1 MIDNETPVLRKED
14 LIDILEALFKFS
26 QEPNNAF
33 VRKEDGLFVLDFY
46 QAFQSHVSDTSVHA
60 TNQETDI
67 LRNFTLVDDVLCY
80 KGEPIII
87 KPSQEEG
94 NAIVVKPDGIYIRDL
109 SQTLQDHLDDT
120 NVHVTA
126 QDKDNWNKILQL
138 AKKYADDLVEALII
152 YDYAIVDDLDLI
164 DPSLIKPTTVY
175 CIQEQIPDSEETY
188 LVRYLYRED
197 TWLPLDI
204 TKETYKLFA
213 RKKYVDDTFL
223 KKDDDKI
230 HTHSNKDVIDKFTE
244 DENTHRLLYNN
255 VDILDTMQIS
265 DDPNNAIFRGSDD
278 KLYVKDLSSELESIA
293 RQASLSKVV
302 LLEQDCNDSGV
313 YELEEDI
320 SNFNFLMIHYY
331 LMPDDPNLDPYD
343 AKMEM
348 VDVDGLLELYEKHI
362 DYILEHDYGISTY
375 NTKIRFMEGNK
386 LQVTYY
392 NHVCIYKIIGVR

>member
-26 QEPNNAF
+26 QAPNNAF
-33 VRKEDGLFVLDFY
+33 TRKEDGLFVLDFY
-46 QAFQSHVSDTSVHA
+46 QAFKDHIDDSSIHA
-60 TNQETDI
+60 TNQETGI
-67 LRNFTLVDDVLCY
+67 LKNFSLVDDILCY
-80 KGEPIII
+80 KGEPIVVRAS
-87 KPSQEEG
+87 KKEG
-94 NAIVVKPDGIYIRDL
+94 NAIVIKDDGIYIKDT
-109 SQTLQDHLDDT
+109 SQVLQEHLD
-120 NVHVTA
+120 NANIHVTA
-126 QDKDNWNKILQL
+126 QDKENWNKILEL
-138 AKKYADDLVEALII
+138 AKKYTDDLVNALVI

-175 CIQEQIPDSEETY
+175 CVQEQIPDSEETY
-188 LVRYLYRED
+188 LVRYLYREGV
-197 TWLPLDI
+197 WIPLDI

-213 RKKYVDDTFL
+213 RKKYVDDTFF
-223 KKDDDKI
+223 KKENYQNHD
-230 HTHSNKDVIDKFTE
+230 NKTVLDKFTE
-244 DENTHRLLYNN
+244 DPETHRLLYNN
-255 VDILDTMQIS
+255 VDILDVMQIS
-265 DDPNNAIFRGSDD
+265 NDPNNAVFRGSDN

-302 LLEQDCNDSGV
+302 LLEQNCNDSGI

-348 VDVDGLLELYEKHI
+348 VDVDGLLELYNKHI
-362 DYILEHDYGISTY
+362 DYMLEHDYGISTY
-375 NTKIRFMEGNK
+375 NTKIRFIDGNK

-392 NHVCIYKIIGVR
+392 NHVCVYKIIGVR

>member
-33 VRKEDGLFVLDFY
+33 ERKEDGLFVLDFY
-46 QAFQSHVSDTSVHA
+46 QAFQSHISDTGVHA
-60 TNQETDI
+60 TSQETDI

-94 NAIVVKPDGIYIRDL
+94 NAIVVKPDGIYMRDL

-120 NVHVTA
+120 DIHVTA
-126 QDKDNWNKILQL
+126 QDKENWDKILEL
-138 AKKYADDLVEALII
+138 AKKYADDLVDALVI

-164 DPSLIKPTTVY
+164 DASLIKPTTVY

-197 TWLPLDI
+197 TWIPLDI

-213 RKKYVDDTFL
+213 RRKYVDDTFF
-223 KKDDDKI
+223 KKEDYQNHD
-230 HTHSNKDVIDKFTE
+230 NKDVLDKFTE
-244 DENTHRLLYNN
+244 DENTHRLLYDGS
-255 VDILDTMQIS
+255 DILDVMQIS
-265 DDPNNAIFRGSDD
+265 DDSNNAIFRGSDN

-302 LLEQDCNDSGV
+302 LLEQDCNDSGI

-320 SNFNFLMIHYY
+320 SHFNFLMIHYY

-348 VDVDGLLELYEKHI
+348 VDVDGLIELYEKHV

-375 NTKIRFMEGNK
+375 NTKIRFMDGNK

>member
-26 QEPNNAF
+26 QAPNNAF
-33 VRKEDGLFVLDFY
+33 TRKEDGLFVLDFY
-46 QAFQSHVSDTSVHA
+46 QAFKDHIDDSSIHA
-60 TNQETDI
+60 TNQETGI
-67 LRNFTLVDDVLCY
+67 LKNFSLVDDILCY
-80 KGEPIII
+80 KGEPIVIRAS
-87 KPSQEEG
+87 KEEG
-94 NAIVVKPDGIYIRDL
+94 NAIVIKDDGIYIKDMSQDL
-109 SQTLQDHLDDT
+109 QEHFDNTDI
-120 NVHVTA
+120 HVTA
-126 QDKDNWNKILQL
+126 QDKENWNKILEL
-138 AKKYADDLVEALII
+138 AKKYADDLVNALVI

-188 LVRYLYRED
+188 LVRYLYREGV
-197 TWLPLDI
+197 WIPLDI

-213 RKKYVDDTFL
+213 RKKYVDDTFFR
-223 KKDDDKI
+223 KENYQNHD
-230 HTHSNKDVIDKFTE
+230 NKTVLDKFTE
-244 DENTHRLLYNN
+244 DSDTHRLLYNN
-255 VDILDTMQIS
+255 VDILDVMQIS

-302 LLEQDCNDSGV
+302 LLEQNCNDSGI

-348 VDVDGLLELYEKHI
+348 VDVDGLLELHNKHI
-362 DYILEHDYGISTY
+362 DYMLEHDYGISTY
-375 NTKIRFMEGNK
+375 NTKIRFINGNK

>member
-26 QEPNNAF
+26 QSPNNAF
-33 VRKEDGLFVLDFY
+33 TRKEDGLFVLDFY
-46 QAFQSHVSDTSVHA
+46 QAFQDHINNNSIHA
-60 TNQETDI
+60 TNQETGI
-67 LRNFTLVDDVLCY
+67 LKNFSLVDDILCY
-80 KGEPIII
+80 KGEPIVIRAS
-87 KPSQEEG
+87 KKEG
-94 NAIVVKPDGIYIRDL
+94 NAIVIKDDGIYIKDT
-109 SQTLQDHLDDT
+109 SQVLQEHFD
-120 NVHVTA
+120 NVNIHVTA
-126 QDKDNWNKILQL
+126 QDKENWNKILEL
-138 AKKYADDLVEALII
+138 AKKYADDLVNALVI
-152 YDYAIVDDLDLI
+152 YDYAIIDDLDLI

-188 LVRYLYRED
+188 LVRYLYREGV
-197 TWLPLDI
+197 WIPLDI

-213 RKKYVDDTFL
+213 RKKYVDDTFF
-223 KKDDDKI
+223 KKENYQNHD
-230 HTHSNKDVIDKFTE
+230 NKAVLDKFTE
-244 DENTHRLLYNN
+244 DSNTHRLLYNN
-255 VDILDTMQIS
+255 VDILDVMQIS

-293 RQASLSKVV
+293 KQASLSKVV
-302 LLEQDCNDSGV
+302 LLEQNCNDSGI

-348 VDVDGLLELYEKHI
+348 VDVDGLLELHNKHI
-362 DYILEHDYGISTY
+362 DYMLEHDYGISTY
-375 NTKIRFMEGNK
+375 NTKIRFIDGNK

-392 NHVCIYKIIGVR
+392 NHVCVYKIIGVR

>member
-26 QEPNNAF
+26 QAPNNAF
-33 VRKEDGLFVLDFY
+33 TRKEDGLFVLDFY
-46 QAFQSHVSDTSVHA
+46 QAFKDHIDDSSIHA
-60 TNQETDI
+60 TNQETGI
-67 LRNFTLVDDVLCY
+67 LKNFSLVDDILCY
-80 KGEPIII
+80 KGEPIVI

-94 NAIVVKPDGIYIRDL
+94 NAIVIKDDGIYIKDM
-109 SQTLQDHLDDT
+109 SQELQEHFDNT
-120 NVHVTA
+120 NIHVTA
-126 QDKDNWNKILQL
+126 QDKENWNKILEL
-138 AKKYADDLVEALII
+138 AKKYADDLVNALVI
-152 YDYAIVDDLDLI
+152 YDYAIIDDLDLI

-188 LVRYLYRED
+188 LVRYLYREGV
-197 TWLPLDI
+197 WIPLDI

-213 RKKYVDDTFL
+213 RKKYVDDTFF
-223 KKDDDKI
+223 KKENYQNHD
-230 HTHSNKDVIDKFTE
+230 NKAVLDKFTE
-244 DENTHRLLYNN
+244 DPETHRLLYNN
-255 VDILDTMQIS
+255 IDILDVMQIS

-302 LLEQDCNDSGV
+302 LLEQDCNDSGI

-348 VDVDGLLELYEKHI
+348 VDVDGLLELHNKHI
-362 DYILEHDYGISTY
+362 DYMLEHDYGISTY
-375 NTKIRFMEGNK
+375 NTKIRFIDGNK

-392 NHVCIYKIIGVR
+392 NHVCVYKIIGVR

>member
-26 QEPNNAF
+26 QSPNNAF
-33 VRKEDGLFVLDFY
+33 TRKEDGLFVLDFY
-46 QAFQSHVSDTSVHA
+46 QAFQDHINNSSIHA
-60 TNQETDI
+60 TNQETGI
-67 LRNFTLVDDVLCY
+67 LKNFSLVDDILCY
-80 KGEPIII
+80 KGEPIVIRAS
-87 KPSQEEG
+87 KKEG
-94 NAIVVKPDGIYIRDL
+94 NAIVIKDDGIYIKDT
-109 SQTLQDHLDDT
+109 SQVLQEHLDNVD
-120 NVHVTA
+120 VHVTA
-126 QDKDNWNKILQL
+126 QDKENWDKILEL
-138 AKKYADDLVEALII
+138 AKKYADDLVDALVI

-164 DPSLIKPTTVY
+164 DASLIKPTTVY
-175 CIQEQIPDSEETY
+175 CVQEQIPDSEETY

-197 TWLPLDI
+197 TWIPLDI

-213 RKKYVDDTFL
+213 RRKYVDDTFL
-223 KKDDDKI
+223 KKEDYQNHKE
-230 HTHSNKDVIDKFTE
+230 VLDKFTE
-244 DENTHRLLYNN
+244 DPDTHRLLYNN
-255 VDILDTMQIS
+255 VDILDVMQIS

-302 LLEQDCNDSGV
+302 LLEQDCNDSGI

-375 NTKIRFMEGNK
+375 NTKIRFIDGNK

>member
-26 QEPNNAF
+26 QSPNNAF
-33 VRKEDGLFVLDFY
+33 TRKEDGLFVLDFY
-46 QAFQSHVSDTSVHA
+46 QAFQDHINNNSIHA
-60 TNQETDI
+60 TNQETGI
-67 LRNFTLVDDVLCY
+67 LKNFSLVDDILCY
-80 KGEPIII
+80 KGEPIVIRAS
-87 KPSQEEG
+87 KKEG
-94 NAIVVKPDGIYIRDL
+94 NAIVIKDDGIYIKDT
-109 SQTLQDHLDDT
+109 SQVLQEHLDNT
-120 NVHVTA
+120 NIHVTA
-126 QDKDNWNKILQL
+126 QDKENWNKILEL
-138 AKKYADDLVEALII
+138 AKKYTDDLINALVI

-175 CIQEQIPDSEETY
+175 CVQEQIPDSKETY

-197 TWLPLDI
+197 TWIPLDI

-213 RKKYVDDTFL
+213 RRKYVDDTFF
-223 KKDDDKI
+223 KKADYQNHD
-230 HTHSNKDVIDKFTE
+230 NKDVLDKFTE
-244 DENTHRLLYNN
+244 DENTHRLLYNSS
-255 VDILDTMQIS
+255 DILDVMQIS

-302 LLEQDCNDSGV
+302 LLEQDCNDSGI

-320 SNFNFLMIHYY
+320 SHFNFLMIHYY

-348 VDVDGLLELYEKHI
+348 VDVDGLIELYDKHV

>member
-26 QEPNNAF
+26 QAPNNAF
-33 VRKEDGLFVLDFY
+33 TRKEDGLFVLDFY
-46 QAFQSHVSDTSVHA
+46 QAFKDHIDDSSIHA
-60 TNQETDI
+60 TNQETGI
-67 LRNFTLVDDVLCY
+67 LKNFSLVDDILCY
-80 KGEPIII
+80 KGEPIVIRAS
-87 KPSQEEG
+87 KKEG
-94 NAIVVKPDGIYIRDL
+94 NAIVIKDDGIYIKDM
-109 SQTLQDHLDDT
+109 SQELQEHFDNT
-120 NVHVTA
+120 NIHVTA
-126 QDKDNWNKILQL
+126 QDKENWNKILEL
-138 AKKYADDLVEALII
+138 AKKYADDLVNALVI
-152 YDYAIVDDLDLI
+152 YDYAIVNDLDLI

-188 LVRYLYRED
+188 LVRYLYREGV
-197 TWLPLDI
+197 WIPLDI

-213 RKKYVDDTFL
+213 RKKYVDDTFF
-223 KKDDDKI
+223 KKENYQNHD
-230 HTHSNKDVIDKFTE
+230 NKTVLDKFTE
-244 DENTHRLLYNN
+244 DPETHRLLYNN
-255 VDILDTMQIS
+255 IDILDVMQIS
-265 DDPNNAIFRGSDD
+265 NDPNNAVFRGSDD

-302 LLEQDCNDSGV
+302 LLEQNCNDSGI

-348 VDVDGLLELYEKHI
+348 VDVDGLLELHNKHI
-362 DYILEHDYGISTY
+362 DYMLEHDYGISTY
-375 NTKIRFMEGNK
+375 NTKIRFIDGNK

-392 NHVCIYKIIGVR
+392 NHVCVYKIIGVR

>member
-26 QEPNNAF
+26 QSPNNAF
-33 VRKEDGLFVLDFY
+33 TRKEDGLFVLDFY
-46 QAFQSHVSDTSVHA
+46 QAFQDHINNNSIHA
-60 TNQETDI
+60 TNQETGI
-67 LRNFTLVDDVLCY
+67 LKNFSLVDDILCY
-80 KGEPIII
+80 KGEPIVIRAS
-87 KPSQEEG
+87 KKEG
-94 NAIVVKPDGIYIRDL
+94 NAIVIKDDGIYIKDT
-109 SQTLQDHLDDT
+109 SQALQEHLD
-120 NVHVTA
+120 NVNIHVTA
-126 QDKDNWNKILQL
+126 QDKENWNKILEL
-138 AKKYADDLVEALII
+138 AKKYADDLVNALVI

-175 CIQEQIPDSEETY
+175 CIQEQIPDSKETY
-188 LVRYLYRED
+188 LVRYLYREGV
-197 TWLPLDI
+197 WIPLDI

-213 RKKYVDDTFL
+213 RKKYVDDTFF
-223 KKDDDKI
+223 KKADYQNHD
-230 HTHSNKDVIDKFTE
+230 NKAVLDKFTE
-244 DENTHRLLYNN
+244 DSNTHRLLYNN
-255 VDILDTMQIS
+255 VDILDVMQIS

-293 RQASLSKVV
+293 KQASLSKVV
-302 LLEQDCNDSGV
+302 LLEQNCNDSGI

-348 VDVDGLLELYEKHI
+348 VDVDGLLELHNKHI
-362 DYILEHDYGISTY
+362 DYMLEHDYGISTY
-375 NTKIRFMEGNK
+375 NTKIRFIDGNK

-392 NHVCIYKIIGVR
+392 NHVCVYKIIGVR

>member
-26 QEPNNAF
+26 QAPNNAF
-33 VRKEDGLFVLDFY
+33 TRKEDGLFVLDFY
-46 QAFQSHVSDTSVHA
+46 QAFKDHIDDSSIHA
-60 TNQETDI
+60 TNQETGI
-67 LRNFTLVDDVLCY
+67 LKNFSLVDDILCY
-80 KGEPIII
+80 KGEPIVIRAS
-87 KPSQEEG
+87 KKEG
-94 NAIVVKPDGIYIRDL
+94 NAIVIKDDGIYIKDM
-109 SQTLQDHLDDT
+109 SQELQEHFDNT
-120 NVHVTA
+120 NIHVTA
-126 QDKDNWNKILQL
+126 QDKENWNKILEL
-138 AKKYADDLVEALII
+138 AKKYADDLVNALVI
-152 YDYAIVDDLDLI
+152 YDYAIIDDLDLI

-175 CIQEQIPDSEETY
+175 CVQEQIPDSEETY
-188 LVRYLYRED
+188 LVRYLYREGV
-197 TWLPLDI
+197 WIPLDI

-213 RKKYVDDTFL
+213 RKKYVDDTFF
-223 KKDDDKI
+223 KKEDYQNHD
-230 HTHSNKDVIDKFTE
+230 NKTVLDKFTE
-244 DENTHRLLYNN
+244 DPETHRLLYNN
-255 VDILDTMQIS
+255 VDILDVMQIS

-302 LLEQDCNDSGV
+302 LLEQNCNDSGI

-348 VDVDGLLELYEKHI
+348 VDVDGLLELYNKHI
-362 DYILEHDYGISTY
+362 DYMLEHDYGISTY
-375 NTKIRFMEGNK
+375 NTKIRFIDGNK

-392 NHVCIYKIIGVR
+392 NHVCVYKIIGVR

>member
-26 QEPNNAF
+26 QAPNNAF
-33 VRKEDGLFVLDFY
+33 TRKEDGLFVLDFY
-46 QAFQSHVSDTSVHA
+46 QAFKDHIDDSSIHA
-60 TNQETDI
+60 TNQETGI
-67 LRNFTLVDDVLCY
+67 LKNFSLVDDILCY
-80 KGEPIII
+80 KGEPIVIRAS
-87 KPSQEEG
+87 KEEG
-94 NAIVVKPDGIYIRDL
+94 NAIVIKDDGIYIKDMSQDL
-109 SQTLQDHLDDT
+109 QEHFDNTDI
-120 NVHVTA
+120 HVTA
-126 QDKDNWNKILQL
+126 QDKENWNKILEL
-138 AKKYADDLVEALII
+138 AKKYADDLVNALVI
-152 YDYAIVDDLDLI
+152 YDYAIIDDLDLI

-188 LVRYLYRED
+188 LVRYLYREGV
-197 TWLPLDI
+197 WIPLDI

-213 RKKYVDDTFL
+213 RKKYVDDTFF
-223 KKDDDKI
+223 KKENYQNHD
-230 HTHSNKDVIDKFTE
+230 NKTVLDKFTE
-244 DENTHRLLYNN
+244 DSNTHRLLYNN
-255 VDILDTMQIS
+255 VDILDVMQIS

-302 LLEQDCNDSGV
+302 LLEQDCNDSGI

-348 VDVDGLLELYEKHI
+348 VDVDGLLELHNKHI
-362 DYILEHDYGISTY
+362 DYMLEHDYGISTY
-375 NTKIRFMEGNK
+375 NTKIRFIDGNK

-392 NHVCIYKIIGVR
+392 NHVCVYKIIGVR